1 MSTSIRERML
11 AVYRNSTPD
20 RIPVAIYSRY
30 HRSGEVERA
39 ARNNG
44 LGILS
49 FEPAVSLLAPPWH
62 LQSGYVSEVKDAAFN
77 VTITWEGG
85 EQVETRTFE
94 TPVGQVSQR
103 LVKDPTF
110 GSDWVTK
117 HYIASPQDY
126 RVMQYVVEH
135 TVFAERPAAIAQ
147 RVADLG
153 GDGIVLGR
161 VDRTP
166 YQKLL
171 IELTG
176 PDRLFLDLADQPQRV
191 LDLIEAM
198 TVRLDEQF
206 SLALRSDAE
215 VIWQPDNVTS
225 DMTPPD
231 LYRRFVLPIYQ
242 RRGQACREAGKVYAV
257 HLDGRLAALKALI
270 AESTFDVV
278 ESFSL
283 AEMAG
288 DVPVAEALAAW
299 PGKVICPNF
308 PASLAGRPHQ
318 EIRARLETLAA
329 EFHGRPFMVQIS
341 EDIAQD
347 SYASVLPA
355 LCESLADRSW

>member
-1 MSTSIRERML
+1 MSMTIRERIM
-11 AVYRNSTPD
+11 AVYRNTVPD
-20 RIPVAIYSRY
+20 RVPAAIYSRY

-44 LGILS
+44 LGILQ

-62 LQSGYVSEVKDAAFN
+62 LQPGYVSEVKGASFS
-77 VTITWEGG
+77 VTISWEGG
-85 EQVETRTFE
+85 EQVETRAFE
-94 TPVGQVSQR
+94 TPLGRISQR
-103 LVKDPTF
+103 IVKDPSF
-110 GSDWVTK
+110 GSDWITK
-117 HYIASPQDY
+117 HYIERADDY
-126 RVMQYVVEH
+126 RVMQYVVEN
-135 TVFAERPAAIAQ
+135 TVFAERRGAIAQ
-147 RVADLG
+147 RIDDLG
-153 GDGIVLGR
+153 GDGVVLGR

-176 PDRLFLDLADQPQRV
+176 PDRLFMDLADDPRPV

-206 SLALRSDAE
+206 QLALESGAE
-215 VIWQPDNVTS
+215 VVWQPDNVTS

-242 RRGQACREAGKVYAV
+242 RRGEACRSAGKVYAV
-257 HLDGRLAALKALI
+257 HLDGRLSALKALI
-270 AESTFDVV
+270 ADSPFDVV

-288 DVPVAEALAAW
+288 DVSVAEALAVW
-299 PGKVICPNF
+299 PDKVLCPNF
-308 PASLAGRPHQ
+308 PASLAGRPRV
-318 EIRARLETLAA
+318 EIAARLGELAA
-329 EFHGRPFMVQIS
+329 EFGGRPFMVQLS
-341 EDIAQD
+341 EDIALD

-355 LCESLADRSW
+355 LCESLAGTG